1 METKD
6 FYTEGL
12 KKLREGIYE
21 TALCQDCGKE
31 STLYFGFGS
40 PCRYNGGSHHN
51 IITIPSTKE
60 HEVNKLKAHY
70 SCRMWFD
77 RANFEKYAPPE
88 IKELLRNK

>member
-60 HEVNKLKAHY
+60 HEVNKLKHITHAVCG
-70 SCRMWFD
+70 STEQILKNM
-77 RANFEKYAPPE
+77 
-88 IKELLRNK
+88 LLLKLKNY